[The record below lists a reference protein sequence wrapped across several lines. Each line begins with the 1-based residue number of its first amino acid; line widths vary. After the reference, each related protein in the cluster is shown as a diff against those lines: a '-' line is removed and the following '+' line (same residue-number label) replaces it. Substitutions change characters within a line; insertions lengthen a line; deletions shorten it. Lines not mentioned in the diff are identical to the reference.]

1 MNSRLVFQRVLPQ
14 ASSVRYISKYFRKT
28 KPQVY
33 SEFLESAIN
42 PKAKKLDAEE
52 RVDPKTGTVTTYSNW
67 SHEVELFAFAH
78 RVGYDPQQLPSLLEA
93 VTAKGYE
100 PIEVTEEV
108 IEHQSQQSN
117 GTLAVLGRSITL
129 MFVREFLYFTYPNLP
144 GESMLQVDLA
154 LTGSESLAK
163 VCERLG
169 LADIILTRP
178 LGLDEKRTPLEAQD
192 ILSNALLAVVG
203 AVYFD
208 QGAEEARKFVHNF
221 ILPQLTLNQ
230 VRDIVRLKKPKGTLT
245 TMLKQQSRGPAESR
259 LLRESGRLTHFP
271 TFVVGIFS
279 DQKIIGQGVGTS
291 LDRAEKEAMN
301 AAIVSHIMKETKTP
315 NFPPLAETEKED
327 ESDFIEVTNH

>member
-1 MNSRLVFQRVLPQ
+1 MNSRLVIRRVLPQ
-14 ASSVRYISKYFRKT
+14 LSSVRHVSKYFRKT

-33 SEFLESAIN
+33 SEFLDSAIDP

-52 RVDPKTGTVTTYSNW
+52 RVDPKTGTVTAYSNW
-67 SHEVELFAFAH
+67 SHKVELFSFAH

-100 PIEVTEEV
+100 PSEVTEQ
-108 IEHQSQQSN
+108 QSQSSN
-117 GTLAVLGRSITL
+117 GTLAVLGKSVTL
-129 MFVREFLYFTYPNLP
+129 LFVREFLYFTYPNLP
-144 GESMLQVDLA
+144 GESILQVDLA
-154 LTGSESLAK
+154 LTGSKSLAK
-163 VCERLG
+163 VCECLG
-169 LADIILTRP
+169 LADVILTRP
-178 LGLDEKRTPLEAQD
+178 VDIDEKRTPLEAQD

-221 ILPQLTLNQ
+221 ILPQLTQNQ
-230 VRDIVRLKKPKGTLT
+230 VRDIVRLKKPKEMLT
-245 TMLKQQSRGPAESR
+245 NMLKQQNRGPAESR

-279 DQKIIGQGVGTS
+279 DQKIVGQGVGTS

-301 AAIVSHIMKETKTP
+301 TAIVSHIMKETKNP
-315 NFPPLAETEKED
+315 NFPPLAEKED
-327 ESDFIEVTNH
+327 EADFVEATNH